1 MDMAPRVRVV
11 LCVLVAF
18 FLLCIAMAL
27 SPAFAAGAPCTDYK
41 SLQAALLEKYHEK
54 PSNVGLAAEGK
65 LAFTLFT
72 SPDGESWTMAIVN
85 PAGQACIV
93 GMGEHWTDLAPGKGD
108 PT

>member
-1 MDMAPRVRVV
+1 
-11 LCVLVAF
+11 
-18 FLLCIAMAL
+18 
-27 SPAFAAGAPCTDYK
+27 
-41 SLQAALLEKYHEK
+41 
-54 PSNVGLAAEGK
+54 LAAEGK